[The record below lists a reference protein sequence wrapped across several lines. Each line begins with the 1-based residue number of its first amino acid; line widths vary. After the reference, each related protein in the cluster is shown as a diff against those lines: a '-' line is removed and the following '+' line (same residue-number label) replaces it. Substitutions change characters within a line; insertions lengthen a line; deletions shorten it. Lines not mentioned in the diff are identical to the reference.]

1 MELKKTNLLKFQQDL
16 NQQFLEIF
24 YEKLEN
30 KNQLEDNQI
39 DFLGLVTNV
48 KEINFFVPLHDMKN
62 IAIKN
67 LYENSV
73 QTKSWVEGFNQE
85 YGEVYTILNFEKII
99 DLVLENKTDYNKNNA
114 NNTDRLIYLQTKDES
129 NYGLILQDMKL
140 EYTAEYTKIFE
151 HKIFNQQLS
160 WNLVED
166 IDFQSFIK
174 KENMSLI
181 EYEIISKIYDKSQSK
196 EIISLENILNSYSKD
211 LFLSIIEN
219 VYLDSLGKKPIF
231 IVNIDNLIQYL
242 NNTIPF

>member
-99 DLVLENKTDYNKNNA
+99 DLVLDNKTDYNKNNA
-114 NNTDRLIYLQTKDES
+114 NHTDRLIYLQTKDES
-129 NYGLILQDMKL
+129 HYGLILQDMKL

-151 HKIFNQQLS
+151 HQIVNQQLS
-160 WNLVED
+160 WNLIED

-181 EYEIISKIYDKSQSK
+181 EYEIISKIYDKTQSK
-196 EIISLENILNSYSKD
+196 EVISLENILSSYSKD